1 LPKGYTGK
9 RVHVDLSKG
18 KVRVLKLE
26 EGFCRTYLGG
36 KGFAAKILY
45 EETRR
50 GINPLSPDNLLVFAV
65 GPLVG
70 TAAPGANRLVACFK
84 SPLTGIWGES
94 YCGGELGTQLK
105 WAGIDVLTVA
115 GRSSK
120 PVYLMVD
127 DGAVELKDASHLWGK
142 DSYEAERILIEEA
155 GREFQFAT
163 IGPAGENLVKFA
175 CVTHARGRQLGRCG
189 AGAVF
194 GSKNLKAIAVRGSRL
209 PEVADVEAL
218 AGFRW
223 KIFKAV
229 REKLQSLSTYGTP
242 AIAVLVNK
250 AGVLPTRN
258 WNEGFYEK
266 LEEISPE
273 VFKDRFYTRRRACYG
288 CPVACRHISEV
299 AEGVYAGVR
308 VEGPEYETLFAWGS
322 LCDIESPG
330 ALVKV
335 NEVCDRLGLD
345 TVTAGN
351 VLAFAMECYERKI
364 IDSKKTGGIKLEFG
378 NVDEALRMLREIAY
392 RKGFGKLLSEGVRK
406 ASKKLGKTAEKL
418 AVHVKGLEPPGYD
431 PRGLKAMALA
441 YAVSCRGACHMR
453 SLAYRPNLTGKHPF
467 NPEKTVDRLS
477 YDGQPAMVVELEDFY
492 AVVDSMIYCHFF
504 CFPVIGLVLWRELEE
519 VYRIVTGVKAD
530 VSTLRKAGARI
541 NSLIRLYN
549 VREKAPSDMVYPEKW
564 LKKKLKG
571 GASAGQVVS
580 GKKLKRMLAEYY
592 RLRGWTRTG
601 RPKKEQ
607 ALQP

>member
-1 LPKGYTGK
+1 LLKGYTGK
-9 RVHVDLSKG
+9 RLHVDLSKG
-18 KVRVLKLE
+18 KVSALKLE

-45 EETRR
+45 EETRQ
-50 GINPLSPDNLLVFAV
+50 GINPLSPENLLVLAV

-70 TAAPGANRLVACFK
+70 TAVPGANRLVACFK

-105 WAGIDVLTVA
+105 WAGIDVLTIA
-115 GRSSK
+115 GRSPK

-127 DGAVELKDASHLWGK
+127 DGAVELKDASHIWGK

-189 AGAVF
+189 VGAVF
-194 GSKNLKAIAVRGSRL
+194 GSKNLKALAVRGSRL

-223 KIFKAV
+223 RMFEAA

-242 AIAVLVNK
+242 AIAVLINK

-258 WNEGFYEK
+258 WDEGFYEK
-266 LEEISPE
+266 FEEISPE
-273 VFKDRFYTRRRACYG
+273 VFKGRFYARRRACYG

-308 VEGPEYETLFAWGS
+308 VEGPEYETLFAWGP
-322 LCDIESPG
+322 LCDIESPS
-330 ALVKV
+330 ALVKI

-345 TVTAGN
+345 TITAGN

-364 IDSKKTGGIKLEFG
+364 VDSKKTGGVKLRFG
-378 NVDEALRMLREIAY
+378 DVEEALRMLHEIAY
-392 RKGFGKLLSEGVRK
+392 RKGFGRLLAEGVRK
-406 ASKKLGKTAEKL
+406 ASKKLGKAAEKL
-418 AVHVKGLEPPGYD
+418 AVHVKGLEPPGYE
-431 PRGLKAMALA
+431 PRGLKGMALA

-467 NPEKTVDRLS
+467 NPEKTVDRFS
-477 YDGQPAMVVELEDFY
+477 YEGQPAMVVELEDFY
-492 AVVDSMIYCHFF
+492 AAVDSMIYCHFF
-504 CFPVIGLVLWRELEE
+504 CFPVIGLVLWRELAEI
-519 VYRIVTGVKAD
+519 YSIVTGVKAE
-530 VSTLRKAGARI
+530 VSALRKAGARI
-541 NSLIRLYN
+541 NSLVRLYN
-549 VREKAPSDMVYPEKW
+549 VREKAPSDLAYPEKW
-564 LKKKLKG
+564 LKKLRG
-571 GASAGQVVS
+571 GVSAGQVVS
-580 GKKLKRMLAEYY
+580 ERKLKRMLAEYY
-592 RLRGWTRTG
+592 RLRGWTGTG
-601 RPKKEQ
+601 RPKKKQ
-607 ALQP
+607 AL

>member
-1 LPKGYTGK
+1 MLKGYTGK
-9 RVHVDLSKG
+9 RLHVDLSKG
-18 KVRVLKLE
+18 KVSALKLE

-45 EETRR
+45 EETRQ
-50 GINPLSPDNLLVFAV
+50 GINPLSPENLLVLAV

-70 TAAPGANRLVACFK
+70 TAVPGANRLVACFK

-105 WAGIDVLTVA
+105 WAGIDVLTIA
-115 GRSSK
+115 GRSPK

-127 DGAVELKDASHLWGK
+127 DGAVELKDASHIWGK

-189 AGAVF
+189 VGAVF
-194 GSKNLKAIAVRGSRL
+194 GSKNLKALAVRGSRL

-223 KIFKAV
+223 RMFEAA

-242 AIAVLVNK
+242 AIAVLINK

-258 WNEGFYEK
+258 WDEGFYEK
-266 LEEISPE
+266 FEEISPE
-273 VFKDRFYTRRRACYG
+273 VFKGRFYTRRRACYG

-308 VEGPEYETLFAWGS
+308 VEGPEYETLFAWGP
-322 LCDIESPG
+322 LCDIESPS
-330 ALVKV
+330 ALVKI

-345 TVTAGN
+345 TITAGN

-364 IDSKKTGGIKLEFG
+364 VDSKKTGGVKLRFG
-378 NVDEALRMLREIAY
+378 DVEEALRMLHEIAY
-392 RKGFGKLLSEGVRK
+392 RKGFGRLLAEGVRK
-406 ASKKLGKTAEKL
+406 ASKKLGKAAEKL
-418 AVHVKGLEPPGYD
+418 AVHVKGLEPPGYE
-431 PRGLKAMALA
+431 PRGLKGMALA

-467 NPEKTVDRLS
+467 NPEKTVDRFS
-477 YDGQPAMVVELEDFY
+477 YEGQPAMVVELEDFY
-492 AVVDSMIYCHFF
+492 AAVDSMIYCHFF
-504 CFPVIGLVLWRELEE
+504 CFPVIGLVLWRELAEI
-519 VYRIVTGVKAD
+519 YSIVTGVKAE
-530 VSTLRKAGARI
+530 VSALRKAGARI
-541 NSLIRLYN
+541 NSLVRLYN
-549 VREKAPSDMVYPEKW
+549 VREKAPSDLAYPEKW
-564 LKKKLKG
+564 LKKLRG
-571 GASAGQVVS
+571 GVSAGQVVS
-580 GKKLKRMLAEYY
+580 ERKLKRMLAEYY
-592 RLRGWTRTG
+592 RLRGWTGTG

-607 ALQP
+607 AL